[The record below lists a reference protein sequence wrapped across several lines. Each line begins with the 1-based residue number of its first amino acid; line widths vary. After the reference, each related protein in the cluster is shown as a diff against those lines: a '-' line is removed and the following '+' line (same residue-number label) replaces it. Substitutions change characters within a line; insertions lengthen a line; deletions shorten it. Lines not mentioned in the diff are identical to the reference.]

1 MTYLS
6 DYDIIYLGKKAEEL
20 GFVRDTLEKVTRLAD
35 ILEYL
40 NTNPVLKDSL
50 ALKGGTAINLT
61 IFNLP
66 RLSVDIDLDYLI
78 PNSREEMLE
87 SRAII
92 NNAIDRYMVS
102 QAYSKNPKTKNPH
115 SLDSWVYDYMG
126 ASGNKD
132 NIKIEI
138 NYSLRSHVLEA
149 EERPIIT
156 EHFSSEYKVKSL
168 APLEIYGSKINALL
182 SRAATRDLYDVR
194 NMIHFSLFDESEQ
207 GKLRKCVIFYA
218 AISARDKNSINKNFD
233 TTAIDSITNQKIKR
247 DLFPVI
253 KRKDDFELEAAKKL
267 VKEYIS
273 ELMVL
278 TMEEKEFLDKFENG
292 EYIPE
297 LLFEDKEI
305 LDRIKNHP
313 MALWKIR

>member
-1 MTYLS
+1 
-6 DYDIIYLGKKAEEL
+6 
-20 GFVRDTLEKVTRLAD
+20 
-35 ILEYL
+35 
-40 NTNPVLKDSL
+40 
-50 ALKGGTAINLT
+50 
-61 IFNLP
+61 
-66 RLSVDIDLDYLI
+66 
-78 PNSREEMLE
+78 MLE
-87 SRAII
+87 SRAVI
-92 NNAIDRYMVS
+92 NSAIDRYMVS
-102 QAYSKNPKTKNPH
+102 KGYSKNPKTKNPH
-115 SLDSWVYDYMG
+115 SLDSWVYNYMG

-138 NYSLRSHVLEA
+138 NYSLRSHILEA
-149 EERPIIT
+149 EERSIIT

-182 SRAATRDLYDVR
+182 NRAATRDLYDAR
-194 NMIHFSLFDESEQ
+194 NMIHFGLFDESEEEM
-207 GKLRKCVIFYA
+207 LRKCVVFYA
-218 AISARDKNSINKNFD
+218 AISARGKNSINKNFD
-233 TTAIDSITNQKIKR
+233 TTAIDLITNQKIKR
-247 DLFPVI
+247 ELLPVI

-297 LLFEDKEI
+297 LLFENEGI

>member
-1 MTYLS
+1 LS
-6 DYDIIYLGKKAEEL
+6 NYDIIYLGKKAEEL

-35 ILEYL
+35 VLEYL

-78 PNSREEMLE
+78 PNSRQQMIE
-87 SRAII
+87 SREVI
-92 NNAIDRYMVS
+92 NTTIDRYMVS
-102 QAYSKNPKTKNPH
+102 QGYSKNPRTKNPH
-115 SLDSWVYDYMG
+115 TLDSWVYDYMG

-156 EHFSSEYKVKSL
+156 EHFSSEYKVKCL
-168 APLEIYGSKINALL
+168 APIEIYGSKINALL
-182 SRAATRDLYDVR
+182 SRAAARDLYDAR
-194 NMIHFSLFDESEQ
+194 NMIHFGLFDESE
-207 GKLRKCVIFYA
+207 GEMLKKCVIFYA
-218 AISARDKNSINKNFD
+218 AVSAKDINKTFD
-233 TTAIDSITNQKIKR
+233 TKAIDSITQRKIKT
-247 DLFPVI
+247 DLLPVI
-253 KRKDDFELEAAKKL
+253 KRKDDFELESAKKL
-267 VKEYIS
+267 VKEYTS

-278 TMEEKEFLDKFENG
+278 TKEEKEFLDSFESG

-297 LLFEDKEI
+297 LLFEDKKI

-313 MALWKIR
+313 MALWKTR

>member
-1 MTYLS
+1 VIYLS
-6 DYDIIYLGKKAEEL
+6 NYDIIYLGKKAEEL

-40 NTNPVLKDSL
+40 NTNPILKDNL

-78 PNSREEMLE
+78 TNNREEMLE
-87 SRAII
+87 SREVI
-92 NNAIDRYMVS
+92 NSAIDRYMVS
-102 QAYSKNPKTKNPH
+102 QGYSKNPKTKNPH

-126 ASGNKD
+126 ASRNKD

-156 EHFSSEYKVKSL
+156 EHFSSEYKVKTL

-182 SRAATRDLYDVR
+182 SRAATRDLYDAR
-194 NMIHFSLFDESEQ
+194 NMIHFGLFDESEQ
-207 GKLRKCVIFYA
+207 VTLRKCVVFYA

-233 TTAIDSITNQKIKR
+233 TAAIDSITNQKIKR
-247 DLFPVI
+247 DLLPVI